1 MGTIVAK
8 FGGTSLADGQQFAKV
23 VRIIKEDPD
32 RRFIVPSAP
41 GRSKVHDHK
50 VTDLLYLCHS
60 HVAQSL
66 PFDDVFGHVAER
78 YKLIISEL
86 GVKLDLGPKLREI
99 RTRIKGGASSDY
111 AASRGEYLSGTVLAA
126 LLDVPFVDPAEV
138 IRFGEDGRLDAD
150 ATQRL
155 MEKRLGPLDGAVVPG
170 FYGSKPDGEIC
181 VFSRGGSDVTGALVA
196 RGVDADVY
204 ENWTDVSGLRMAD
217 PRIVP
222 NPERIDT
229 LTYRELRELSYM
241 GASVLHDEAVFPVR
255 LAGIP
260 VHIRNTNNSKDE
272 GTKIVHEAAPSDRN
286 GGLSGIAGKR
296 DFTVIALEKA
306 LMNQE
311 LGFGRRVLDVIAD
324 HGISY
329 EHTPTGIDSL
339 SVVIDSRQLDGKLN
353 AVVSDLKAQCRPDVL
368 EVYPNMALI
377 AVVGRA
383 MAHRPGVAARVFAS
397 LADERINVRMID
409 QGSSEINIILGVE
422 TRDFERS
429 VRAIYRAFLGK

>member
-1 MGTIVAK
+1 
-8 FGGTSLADGQQFAKV
+8 
-23 VRIIKEDPD
+23 
-32 RRFIVPSAP
+32 
-41 GRSKVHDHK
+41 
-50 VTDLLYLCHS
+50 
-60 HVAQSL
+60 
-66 PFDDVFGHVAER
+66 
-78 YKLIISEL
+78 
-86 GVKLDLGPKLREI
+86 
-99 RTRIKGGASSDY
+99 
-111 AASRGEYLSGTVLAA
+111 
-126 LLDVPFVDPAEV
+126 
-138 IRFGEDGRLDAD
+138 
-150 ATQRL
+150 
-155 MEKRLGPLDGAVVPG
+155 
-170 FYGSKPDGEIC
+170 
-181 VFSRGGSDVTGALVA
+181 
-196 RGVDADVY
+196 
-204 ENWTDVSGLRMAD
+204 
-217 PRIVP
+217 
-222 NPERIDT
+222 
-229 LTYRELRELSYM
+229 
-241 GASVLHDEAVFPVR
+241 
-255 LAGIP
+255 
-260 VHIRNTNNSKDE
+260 
-272 GTKIVHEAAPSDRN
+272 VHEAAPSDRN

>member
-1 MGTIVAK
+1 MSTIVAK
-8 FGGTSLADGQQFAKV
+8 FGGSSLADAEQFKKV
-23 VRIIKEDPD
+23 AAIIAAEPS

-41 GRSKVHDHK
+41 GRSQTHDHK
-50 VTDLLYLCHS
+50 ITDLLYLCHS

-78 YKLIISEL
+78 YRNIISEL
-86 GVKLDLGPKLREI
+86 RVKIDLGPKLREI
-99 RTRIKGGASSDY
+99 RTRLKGGASSAY
-111 AASRGEYLSGTVLAA
+111 AASRGEYLSGVILAA
-126 LLDVPFVDPAEV
+126 MLDIPFVDAAEV
-138 IRFGEDGRLDAD
+138 VRFSEDGKFDAE
-150 ATQRL
+150 ATQKA
-155 MEKRLGPLDGAVVPG
+155 MEKRLGPLERAVVPG
-170 FYGSKPDGEIC
+170 FYGAKPDGEIC
-181 VFSRGGSDVTGALVA
+181 VFTRGGSDVTGALVA

-229 LTYRELRELSYM
+229 VTYRELRELAYM
-241 GASVLHDEAVFPVR
+241 GATVLHDEAVFPVR
-255 LAGIP
+255 EAGIP
-260 VHIRNTNNSKDE
+260 VHIRNTNNPKAK
-272 GTKIVHEAAPSDRN
+272 GTRILREAAPSDKF

-311 LGFGRRVLDVIAD
+311 LGFGRRVLDIIAT

-339 SVVIDSRQLDGKLN
+339 SVVIESEKLVGKLE
-353 AVVSDLKAQCRPDVL
+353 AVIADLQSQCRPEML

-422 TRDFERS
+422 TRDFERA
-429 VRAIYRAFLGK
+429 VRAIYRSFVG